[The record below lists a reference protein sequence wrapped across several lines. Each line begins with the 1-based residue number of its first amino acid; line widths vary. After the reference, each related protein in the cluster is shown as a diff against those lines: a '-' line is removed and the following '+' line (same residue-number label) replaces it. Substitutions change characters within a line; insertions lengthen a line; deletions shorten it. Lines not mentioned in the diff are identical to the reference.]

1 MNSVSLKYLPIKKY
15 WLLLLGV
22 VTIISLTACAPKTS
36 SRKDSLTVYDSG
48 NSRIL
53 YTTNKNKISLVSNLT
68 SKSDT
73 NAAKIVMPQKP
84 KVRCRY
90 VLHQKAH
97 DVNIN
102 LYVYSNTRN
111 IKMTNIPILKT
122 IYYRLSPGDYQ
133 KMSSPESYLK

>member
-1 MNSVSLKYLPIKKY
+1 
-15 WLLLLGV
+15 
-22 VTIISLTACAPKTS
+22 
-36 SRKDSLTVYDSG
+36 
-48 NSRIL
+48 
-53 YTTNKNKISLVSNLT
+53 NKNKISLVSNLT

-84 KVRCRY
+84 EVKYRY

-122 IYYRLSPGDYQ
+122 VYYRLSPGDYQ

>member
-1 MNSVSLKYLPIKKY
+1 MNLVSLKYPPIKKY

-36 SRKDSLTVYDSG
+36 SKRDSLTVYDSG
-48 NSRIL
+48 NSKIL

-84 KVRCRY
+84 EVKYRY

-122 IYYRLSPGDYQ
+122 VYYRLSPGDYQ